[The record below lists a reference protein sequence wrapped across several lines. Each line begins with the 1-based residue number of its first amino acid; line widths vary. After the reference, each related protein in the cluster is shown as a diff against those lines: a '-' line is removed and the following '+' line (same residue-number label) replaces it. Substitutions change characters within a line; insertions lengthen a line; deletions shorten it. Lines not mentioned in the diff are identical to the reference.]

1 MKQCR
6 SDKELDGYCDQAA
19 WYGSRIPEHP
29 VSDQPLCDVGRT
41 EPGCEP
47 PACRQSLGA
56 RAQAE
61 NIEYF
66 INDQDSACSNST
78 LMMRWKTS
86 SAVPSPSTLEST
98 PFPA

>member
-6 SDKELDGYCDQAA
+6 NDKKLEGDCDQAA
-19 WYGSRIPEHP
+19 WCGIRFPDQL
-29 VSDQPLCDVGRT
+29 VSEQTLCDVGST
-41 EPGCEP
+41 ERDRQR

-61 NIEYF
+61 NIEYSE
-66 INDQDSACSNST
+66 NGQDSECIDST

-98 PFPA
+98 PLAA